1 MERANAIVE
10 FLKQDHDID
19 ELRQIARHNFE
30 LAWNK
35 EFLIKLFAD
44 HLVKGQ

>member
-1 MERANAIVE
+1 MIVILLLKE
-10 FLKQDHDID
+10 FLKQDHDIN
-19 ELRQIARHNFE
+19 ELRQIAKHNFE

-35 EFLIKLFAD
+35 EYLIKLFAD